1 MRKIN
6 SEFQTKYLSS
16 EGQKLTNRDYFGY
29 VEMDDFACYILADSL
44 EEDDNSISAK
54 YVVDSI
60 IRSFVEK
67 PTLSK
72 GMLRSYLHKAHK
84 ELLKERRGMRLK
96 ASVVMVVTDYQKMR
110 YIYAGNS
117 RFYLIR
123 NNRIL
128 FQSKDQSLTRNMIDQ
143 QKVPLDQAAV
153 HEERNNLYSY
163 LGERGKPE
171 IMISPKIKMEDGDI
185 LAQLTRGAWENCT
198 EEELLRSVEASTE
211 PKEILDSLEDC
222 ILSRQG
228 QEKEIDNFSAVVTL
242 VGKVF
247 ISPEKKITLKKVLTV
262 AIPVIMMIGVI
273 AIVLF
278 LQYQDTRNKE
288 YQLIQY
294 MESAETYLRYDN
306 YKKASEEYAEARK
319 IANDL
324 KRSEDIAET
333 DMYLKLADQIL
344 LADEAILSEEYIKAQ
359 ELYLA
364 ARELSI
370 NAGNVGK
377 KYINL
382 QLNQTRDYI
391 EVHDWISV
399 GEIKEDYGDL
409 EGAIEAYRQAKEKA
423 SALYAKDLKEEA
435 LNKQTTAEE
444 KLTEERKAVK
454 AEEEAA
460 RQEILAAAEKEKET
474 LAAALELEN
483 LQKAN
488 DQKNAIELENQ
499 GNELLAEGKYDSAIT
514 FYRTAQAIYYRLELA
529 DLGDNIE
536 SKIKAAQAGNTA
548 KNIPAEDGE

>member
-262 AIPVIMMIGVI
+262 AIPVIMMIGII

-460 RQEILAAAEKEKET
+460 RQEILAAAEKEKEV

-536 SKIKAAQAGNTA
+536 SKIKAAQAGSTA

>member
-44 EEDDNSISAK
+44 DDDDTSNSAK

-460 RQEILAAAEKEKET
+460 RQEILAAAEKEKEV

-536 SKIKAAQAGNTA
+536 SKIKAAQAGSTA

>member
-1 MRKIN
+1 
-6 SEFQTKYLSS
+6 
-16 EGQKLTNRDYFGY
+16 
-29 VEMDDFACYILADSL
+29 
-44 EEDDNSISAK
+44 
-54 YVVDSI
+54 
-60 IRSFVEK
+60 
-67 PTLSK
+67 
-72 GMLRSYLHKAHK
+72 
-84 ELLKERRGMRLK
+84 
-96 ASVVMVVTDYQKMR
+96 
-110 YIYAGNS
+110 
-117 RFYLIR
+117 
-123 NNRIL
+123 
-128 FQSKDQSLTRNMIDQ
+128 MIDQ

-185 LAQLTRGAWENCT
+185 LAQLTRGAWENCI

-423 SALYAKDLKEEA
+423 SALYAKNLKEEA

-460 RQEILAAAEKEKET
+460 RQEILAAAEKEKEV

-536 SKIKAAQAGNTA
+536 SKIKAAQAGSTA